1 MLHPLTG
8 CYRFL
13 GRNRQIPQS
22 YHTPPKL
29 SFPPV
34 SQFLKQSPK
43 VTHCLLLKVTHRLPG
58 KETYS
63 LSLKVADSLLEVT
76 HCLLLKV
83 THRLPGKETY
93 SLSLKVADS
102 LLEVTH
108 CLLLKVTYH
117 QSSKVAHCLPLKR
130 RSPWQWQVSERGN
143 NGC

>member
-8 CYRFL
+8 CYSFL
-13 GRNRQIPQS
+13 GRNRQRPQS
-22 YHTPPKL
+22 YHTPAKL
-29 SFPPV
+29 SFPPA
-34 SQFLKQSPK
+34 SQFLKQSP
-43 VTHCLLLKVTHRLPG
+43 KVTHRLPG

-108 CLLLKVTYH
+108 CLLLKVTH
-117 QSSKVAHCLPLKR
+117 HRSSKVAHRLPLKR

>member
-8 CYRFL
+8 CYSFL

-22 YHTPPKL
+22 YHTPAKL

-43 VTHCLLLKVTHRLPG
+43 VAHRLLLKVTHRLPG

-76 HCLLLKV
+76 H
-83 THRLPGKETY
+83 R
-93 SLSLKVADS
+93 
-102 LLEVTH
+102 
-108 CLLLKVTYH
+108 LLLKVTYH
-117 QSSKVAHCLPLKR
+117 QSSKVAHRLPLKR
-130 RSPWQWQVSERGN
+130 RSPWQWQVSQRGN